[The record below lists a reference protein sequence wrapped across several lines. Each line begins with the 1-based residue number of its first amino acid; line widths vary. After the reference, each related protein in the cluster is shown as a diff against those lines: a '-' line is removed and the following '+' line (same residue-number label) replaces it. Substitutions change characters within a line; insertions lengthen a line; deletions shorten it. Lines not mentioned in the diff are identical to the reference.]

1 LLVAKLDMSD
11 QSEATSKAALSPGNL
26 EMLER
31 ILVAWCEENGAARS
45 SLAAESIASALIAW
59 YEQDA
64 NARNRAQLENTDLEP
79 LSPEI
84 ELLLRQII

>member
-1 LLVAKLDMSD
+1 MSD
-11 QSEATSKAALSPGNL
+11 QPTATSKAALSPGDL

-31 ILVAWCEENGAARS
+31 ILRAWCEENGAARD
-45 SLAAESIASALIAW
+45 SLAAESIASALVAW

-64 NARNRAQLENTDLEP
+64 IARIRSQPENSDAEP

-84 ELLLRQII
+84 ERLLRQIT